1 MKTLQYLYY
10 RLYLLMVSVG
20 NGDVA
25 EFFSV
30 LLLTMMFYLNYY
42 SIIGFLYA
50 FFGIKIDVSILALF
64 IFGLS
69 TCLILYFLLVS
80 RGKSNSIIAQF
91 EDEDESKKKT
101 GRIIIISYIIL
112 NVLIFMV
119 SILLMAKRNNEVH

>member
-50 FFGIKIDVSILALF
+50 FFGIKIDVSNIALF
-64 IFGLS
+64 ILGLS

-80 RGKSNSIIAQF
+80 RGKSNSIITKF

-101 GRIIIISYIIL
+101 GRIIILSYIIL